1 MLNPHG
7 KAQLS
12 RALWIGLALY
22 ALAVALTWATDEAD
36 ASWGQR
42 AARLGALGPL
52 LAALATWGSGQL
64 ARTRGEARALLALG
78 ATPAALERGAVLGGW
93 LLALGGLVIALGP
106 WADQHGLFPA
116 LESGRNW
123 HLLADGTLAD
133 PLGARFSAGTGLVP
147 VAPQTPPRSVD
158 LRLAT
163 ACFLLPLV
171 VALPPWVV
179 ALQPSLARLW
189 RAGLAL
195 FLASGLAL
203 WLLHGVAAS
212 RLPWLSLLLTP
223 LPLIVE
229 YRLRKLSAA

>member
-106 WADQHGLFPA
+106 DGVEGQNILPGGQSGNPDSEFFCDQSRKWLANETVPMRYTPA
-116 LESGRNW
+116 E
-123 HLLADGTLAD
+123 
-133 PLGARFSAGTGLVP
+133 
-147 VAPQTPPRSVD
+147 
-158 LRLAT
+158 
-163 ACFLLPLV
+163 V
-171 VALPPWVV
+171 VAGAVGRERYAP
-179 ALQPSLARLW
+179 
-189 RAGLAL
+189 G
-195 FLASGLAL
+195 F
-203 WLLHGVAAS
+203 
-212 RLPWLSLLLTP
+212 
-223 LPLIVE
+223 
-229 YRLRKLSAA
+229 